1 MPTIECQKNASD
13 RINTKNHQKQKQYKK
28 SLLIRVPIEATI
40 QYLLVLLIFSDGS
53 EEVGI
58 LLAVFVGNGT

>member
-28 SLLIRVPIEATI
+28 SLLIRVPRGYNT
-40 QYLLVLLIFSDGS
+40 VLTCTAYFQRW
-53 EEVGI
+53 
-58 LLAVFVGNGT
+58 F